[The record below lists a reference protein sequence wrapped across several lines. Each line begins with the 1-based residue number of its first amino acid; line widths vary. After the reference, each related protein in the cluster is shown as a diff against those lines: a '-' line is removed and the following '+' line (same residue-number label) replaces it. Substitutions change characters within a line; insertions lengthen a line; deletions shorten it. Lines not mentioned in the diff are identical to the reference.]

1 MTLTPSF
8 PLASDP
14 GIHGARPTAEIPSD
28 LPERDE
34 QFDLEWLNAIPSGTI
49 FAYNLDDR
57 KTPGGL
63 KVRWKIRVVS
73 GPEAARYDARQ
84 AQAIME
90 ALRWTH
96 RHQRQLRAARPAQP

>member
-1 MTLTPSF
+1 MTS
-8 PLASDP
+8 AP
-14 GIHGARPTAEIPSD
+14 GNGDWNSEEHAGNSSVNIPG
-28 LPERDE
+28 
-34 QFDLEWLNAIPSGTI
+34 GTI
-49 FAYNLDDR
+49 YAYNLDDT
-57 KTPGGL
+57 KTPGGI

-96 RHQRQLRAARPAQP
+96 RHSHQLRAARPHP

>member
-1 MTLTPSF
+1 MTTAPRN
-8 PLASDP
+8 
-14 GIHGARPTAEIPSD
+14 GHGKGREDAGNSPA
-28 LPERDE
+28 
-34 QFDLEWLNAIPSGTI
+34 AIPGGTVYT
-49 FAYNLDDR
+49 YNLDDT
-57 KTPGGL
+57 KTPGGI

-96 RHQRQLRAARPAQP
+96 RHSRQLRAARP